1 MYDLMKVLVAQLLM
15 PLPVLLSLMLLG
27 MLLVRAGWR
36 RRGLVTSAAAL
47 GLLLLASWAPVA
59 DRLLAPLEGQYAA
72 LHDLPVESD
81 LAAIVVL
88 GGGWHA
94 DAPWSITGKLSES
107 SAIRLMEGVRLWRQR
122 PALPLVVTGASRDP
136 EQAPVARG
144 YAEAARQLG
153 VPPARLQVLDT
164 PTDTGLEAR
173 AVREALGAEARV
185 VLVTSASHMS
195 RAMQHFHRAGL
206 RPLPA
211 PTHFQAE
218 RGLTNSL
225 SYWVPSATQL
235 HKSERAIYERLGQLA
250 VYLE

>member
-15 PLPVLLSLMLLG
+15 PLPVLLSLLLLG
-27 MLLVRAGWR
+27 VLLVWAGR
-36 RRGLVTSAAAL
+36 RSLGLVTSAAAL
-47 GLLLLASWAPVA
+47 LLLLLASWAPVA
-59 DRLLAPLEGQYAA
+59 DRLLAPLERQYAA
-72 LHDLPVESD
+72 LLDLPVESD
-81 LAAIVVL
+81 LAAVVVL

-122 PALPLVVTGASRDP
+122 SALPLVVTGANRDP
-136 EQAPVARG
+136 DQEPVARG
-144 YAEAARQLG
+144 YADAARQLG
-153 VPPARLQVLDT
+153 VPSARLRVLDT

-173 AVREALGAEARV
+173 AAREALGGGARV

-195 RAMQHFHRAGL
+195 RAMQHFRRAGL
-206 RPLPA
+206 QPLAA
-211 PTHFQAE
+211 PTHYLAG
-218 RGLTNSL
+218 RGLMNSL
-225 SYWVPSATQL
+225 GYWVPSATQL